1 MSIGIMH
8 IWVDIVH
15 TTECMG
21 LVAPI
26 LKRQACLPGVW
37 KRDWYLES
45 NRVEDY
51 GGRYSGKLWTNKL
64 IHFVHCASPK
74 IALLSTV

>member
-51 GGRYSGKLWTNKL
+51 GGRYSGNLGRFWLK
-64 IHFVHCASPK
+64 SY
-74 IALLSTV
+74 